1 MKIFTNILLGIAL
14 ILIVVN
20 ICLLDYK
27 NLFEGKSVVALI
39 GVVAS
44 FCAVCILLIF
54 KISKKIQEK
63 IKN

>member
-14 ILIVVN
+14 VLIVVN